1 MTSANVYYVGTDTEV
16 AHHAQPLQAKMPVQ
30 IITPEQIASIANV
43 GDVAIFFSEHFD
55 RFRNAVFELKQK
67 GVATIYQIDGILEW
81 RNAWENRIDEPA
93 CPWTMRPVLCD
104 IAACIGNAQKRILN
118 SWGNAEKTIVT
129 GLPRLTGL
137 IEGHLKNDAEVS
149 IEDNLKILITTAKWP
164 GFTNEQMDNAR
175 RVLSDLKSYFDE
187 TKTISGRNVE
197 VTWRLTQHLA
207 DEIKVKNC
215 LSSIQGTE
223 IQEVIG
229 NHHVVLTTPST
240 VQLESM
246 LMGRPTAIIDYNNCP
261 HYVDAAWKIGTRENI
276 GRVLES
282 MAQPTNERID
292 YQRWLLHENLDI
304 RPNPEE
310 RLIDLVNQAHS
321 LSLAKVKINNQ
332 SIQNIEPTT
341 GLDQI
346 QALNLQTQYGKHHDF
361 REFDVIELQ
370 AQLAHSRR
378 EIDLRQA
385 RIDQLESELAEAHRI
400 FEQIEH
406 HPIAGPVVKLRRGF
420 KSLISSITGNNDRQN
435 TDAS

>member
-1 MTSANVYYVGTDTEV
+1 MTSANVYYVGTDAEV
-16 AHHAQPLQAKMPVQ
+16 AHHAQPLQANMPVQ
-30 IITPEQIASIANV
+30 IIAPEQIASIANV

-55 RFRNAVFELKQK
+55 RFRNAVFDLKQK

-104 IAACIGNAQKRILN
+104 IAACIGNAQKRILD
-118 SWGNAEKTIVT
+118 SWGNGDKTIVT

-137 IEGHLKNDAEVS
+137 IDRYEVNDAVVPV
-149 IEDNLKILITTAKWP
+149 DGKLKILITTAKWP
-164 GFTNEQMDNAR
+164 GFTSEQMDNAR

-187 TKTISGRNVE
+187 TKTISGRSVE

-207 DEIKVKNC
+207 DEIKVKNN
-215 LSSIQGTE
+215 LSSIQGSE

-229 NHHVVLTTPST
+229 DHHMVLTTPST

-282 MAQPTNERID
+282 MAQPANERME
-292 YQRWLLHENLDI
+292 YQRLLLHENLDT
-304 RPNPEE
+304 RPNPED

-332 SIQNIEPTT
+332 SIQSIEPTT
-341 GLDQI
+341 GLDHKQC
-346 QALNLQTQYGKHHDF
+346 LDLQTQYGKHHDF